1 MEEQNMYEDLTTNKT
16 RDIPEEEVKPS
27 SGRMRIINSLFA
39 EDELE
44 DISFN
49 TDGTITITMKK
60 QEWMRDRE

>member
-1 MEEQNMYEDLTTNKT
+1 MFEDLTTNKT

-44 DISFN
+44 DIKFH
-49 TDGTITITMKK
+49 TDGTVVLITKK
-60 QEWMRDRE
+60 EEWMGDNK